1 MRFEISFLL
10 LWNRRSA
17 FLQYC
22 TLLFQKSECFDSP
35 SDMAGQSWHVPTV
48 QVDMCVVLYNVH
60 TCHRHRSWPCGS
72 TGPVPETPQKKFFQ
86 NLAKGEIWN
95 SSYQKKF
102 GKYFFG
108 RGKMFAMPGVGP
120 RPACHIPDP
129 RDSWQ
134 QRTLW
139 FSHVIV
145 SRAANPALQWYL
157 KIEFC
162 CLESEIAFRDL
173 IFASLEPQECIFTI
187 LHSFISKFGML

>member
-1 MRFEISFLL
+1 MHLEISFLL

-35 SDMAGQSWHVPTV
+35 SDMAGQNWHVPTV
-48 QVDMCVVLYNVH
+48 QVDMCVVMYNVH
-60 TCHRHRSWPCGS
+60 TCHRHRPWPCGS
-72 TGPVPETPQKKFFQ
+72 TGPVPEARQKNFFQ
-86 NLAKGEIWN
+86 NCPMGDIWN
-95 SSYQKKF
+95 PSYQKSF

-120 RPACHIPDP
+120 RPACHIPGP

-145 SRAANPALQWYL
+145 SLAVNLGLQGYL
-157 KIEFC
+157 KIGIC
-162 CLESEIAFRDL
+162 
-173 IFASLEPQECIFTI
+173 
-187 LHSFISKFGML
+187 